1 VNRVF
6 IIDTNVV
13 VSGLLTVQAQS
24 PVAQILDAML
34 KARFSFVVSQA
45 LLDEYRLVLQRP
57 KLCKLHGLS
66 EGEIDTILTQ
76 LVQHAIVLPPAENK
90 STAQMKLVAPDPG
103 DQFLWDLLSSRTD
116 LMLVTGDHALK
127 HNPTMPGRV
136 ISPQA
141 FVGQFLN

>member
-13 VSGLLTVQAQS
+13 VAGLLTVQAQS

-34 KARFSFVVSQA
+34 NARFSFVVSQA

-76 LVQHAIVLPPAENK
+76 LVQHAIVLAPAENK
-90 STAQMKLVAPDPG
+90 SATQLAPDPG